1 MYTQQGGSRHRATT
15 CAQSHTNPGSRRAPS
30 LPGRLSEPQDLP
42 NADGNVELMSIVFC
56 EEKGKRGE
64 LSAVL
69 ECPFQR
75 IRRNNQGPLLVL
87 LQETDTGWG
96 ALSTLKPRGGDRE
109 DMWTS

>member
-15 CAQSHTNPGSRRAPS
+15 CTQSHTNPGSRRAPS

-42 NADGNVELMSIVFC
+42 SADDNVELMSIVFC
-56 EEKGKRGE
+56 EELG
-64 LSAVL
+64 AVL

-87 LQETDTGWG
+87 LRETDTGWG